1 MKINRIAIIA
11 VLAILT
17 VVLAG
22 SASAFD
28 LSFLT
33 GSDDAAQDV
42 NIGGIDFTIPA
53 GFTENED
60 YKMDNETGYSG
71 TDYYMN
77 AAGFEDDSKKNAI
90 YIMVAD
96 YGQYNVTDEV
106 LAYVADSNDAVKK
119 TINGHN
125 GYFMEATNDQASQV
139 NDQTEILNMD
149 NMTSDKVYMFIYE
162 ENGDLVYIGA
172 TDESYLNE
180 VIH

>member
-1 MKINRIAIIA
+1 MKINKIAIIA

-28 LSFLT
+28 LGFLT
-33 GSDDAAQDV
+33 GSDDAPQDITV
-42 NIGGIDFTIPA
+42 GGIDFTIPA

-60 YKMDNETGYSG
+60 YRMDNESSG
-71 TDYYMN
+71 SAGSEFYMS

-106 LAYVADSNDAVKK
+106 LAYVADPDNSEKT
-119 TINGHN
+119 TINGHE
-125 GYFMEATNDQASQV
+125 GYLVTETNDQA
-139 NDQTEILNMD
+139 DMLNMTELTETGD
-149 NMTSDKVYMFIYE
+149 DTIYMFMYE

-172 TDESYLNE
+172 TDQSYFDE
-180 VIH
+180 II